1 MSLIRTKRRDKVN
14 LVHPADIL
22 QRLDEENCKIS
33 HNAIYFCLYE
43 TQDEWLNAITP
54 FMAMGNRRHE
64 IRNRNG
70 LDSLQA

>member
-1 MSLIRTKRRDKVN
+1 MN
-14 LVHPADIL
+14 PADIL

-33 HNAIYFCLYE
+33 HNAIYFCLIYE
-43 TQDEWLNAITP
+43 KQDEWLNAITP

-70 LDSLQA
+70 LAGLQA